1 MTVVSSD
8 ALAWPSQIT
17 WQPMVLPH
25 FRPVPLR
32 GAKELLLKEPLVLEP
47 ADARF
52 LALGLG
58 RIDMEVR

>member
-32 GAKELLLKEPLVLEP
+32 GAKELLLTEI
-47 ADARF
+47 R
-52 LALGLG
+52 
-58 RIDMEVR
+58 R